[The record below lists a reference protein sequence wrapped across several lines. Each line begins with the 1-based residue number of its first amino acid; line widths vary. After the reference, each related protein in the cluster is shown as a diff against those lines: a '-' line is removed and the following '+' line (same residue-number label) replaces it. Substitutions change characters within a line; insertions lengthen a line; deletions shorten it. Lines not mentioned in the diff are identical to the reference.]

1 MPVCPLCPGRFFQ
14 DDNAIR
20 MHQQSKHRYSCG
32 GCDRVLNCQQAL
44 DQHIRDKHTFECR
57 YCDRKFNSEV
67 SREQHEDAEHST
79 IECRYCDR
87 EFNSEGARQQHE
99 NAKHAFECHHCDR
112 HFNSEEA
119 RQQHENAEHV
129 FECRH
134 CDRTFLSEN
143 AREQHEDTNHSAI
156 ECRYCDREFSSEDA
170 REQHEAAKHH
180 FKCKLCGKI
189 FVQLAALQQHNQT
202 VPHFECNYCATG
214 LFTLALKK
222 SHEVSCG
229 SNPGNYRPKFAL
241 SDQCDGESA
250 SSSSPSCSSQDEGE
264 TIHSDANGE
273 GACTGDRSIEPCICS
288 VCRRTSSSDADK
300 PVPDDAESVDSS
312 DESHQ
317 DGSEDH
323 RDVSSFQCTPCLKV
337 FETEEAFRQHVC
349 AFRTIV
355 LRPHCPVCYN
365 QFDDGLLLQ
374 KHMEGL
380 ESFSCQICLTRC
392 CSDEMLQD
400 HLLSHPTC
408 GRCGKSFAD
417 HLAFC
422 AHVESDH
429 PVVVCWDCD
438 GIVVETHSLEL
449 HYAESSAHPTCAYCG
464 VGKRNTADMNEHFRR
479 VHPSTAEKER
489 PPGGNVTASAD
500 REDTMRQQLEALLP
514 SDAEIGGPLGGPG
527 GEPQSTPLQTE
538 SSLSLFPLP
547 HIDDEAG
554 KPTIVNGEDAFPSP
568 TPSEHG
574 SDTSRI
580 EIPASK
586 VTITATNNDTRP
598 LSPASSDSTRSFS
611 DLSTRNS
618 PSSLSSNSV
627 VFVSVDGIP
636 EYIRDNRAIL
646 VATSAGSP
654 LRVSSSSLV
663 VSLDTSGS
671 TGARETRVS
680 TPPKTGTGTYRLHC
694 RICLVDPC
702 EDMTATICGHLFCK
716 RCITQAVVGKS
727 ECPVCGSA
735 TLLYCLFKLDLS
747 V

>member
-32 GCDRVLNCQQAL
+32 SCDRVLNCQQAL

-67 SREQHEDAEHST
+67 SREQHEGADHNT

-180 FKCKLCGKI
+180 FKW
-189 FVQLAALQQHNQT
+189 
-202 VPHFECNYCATG
+202 

-229 SNPGNYRPKFAL
+229 RNPGNYRPKFAL
-241 SDQCDGESA
+241 SDQSDGESA

-273 GACTGDRSIEPCICS
+273 GLAPVIDRSS
-288 VCRRTSSSDADK
+288 LASA
-300 PVPDDAESVDSS
+300 
-312 DESHQ
+312 
-317 DGSEDH
+317 
-323 RDVSSFQCTPCLKV
+323 
-337 FETEEAFRQHVC
+337 
-349 AFRTIV
+349 
-355 LRPHCPVCYN
+355 
-365 QFDDGLLLQ
+365 
-374 KHMEGL
+374 
-380 ESFSCQICLTRC
+380 
-392 CSDEMLQD
+392 
-400 HLLSHPTC
+400 
-408 GRCGKSFAD
+408 RCGKSFAD

-527 GEPQSTPLQTE
+527 GEAQSTPLQTE

-547 HIDDEAG
+547 HIDDEAAG

-663 VSLDTSGS
+663 VSLDTSGC
-671 TGARETRVS
+671 TGARETRAS